1 MGVLQKS
8 GVGMVKQMLEVI
20 KTQLAKEIP
29 VHYHLSDIEPRL
41 TPLELIKLEQLHK
54 DTLLLL
60 NQFESCLA
68 QAEKERDA
76 AADDARLG
84 TMCDTCKHNNSKDYS
99 NKPCYK
105 CDETF
110 SYWEWRGGCEEK
122 CEGGDS

>member
-41 TPLELIKLEQLHK
+41 TPLELMKLEQLHK

-60 NQFESCLA
+60 NQFESRLA
-68 QAEKERDA
+68 QVERERDA
-76 AADDARLG
+76 AVRAISDAQHYIKNLG
-84 TMCDTCKHNNSKDYS
+84 AVQYGLQQLEKWDYYIKRS
-99 NKPCYK
+99 GVREQNTK
-105 CDETF
+105 
-110 SYWEWRGGCEEK
+110 EEIH
-122 CEGGDS
+122 ES